1 MSQETTAAAE
11 LRAIIN
17 KWKDVE
23 GSLVMMLHS
32 VQDKLGYVPRE
43 TAMVISKET
52 GIPLAKIYEVLTFY
66 HFFKLNPPAKCQIA
80 VCTGTACYLKGAP
93 ELLKEIEKC
102 TGVKEGES
110 SPDGKYSVA
119 GLRCIGCCGL
129 SPVISINGKI
139 HGQVKPSQIKA
150 ILAEAEKAEVS
161 HE

>member
-1 MSQETTAAAE
+1 MAQQNTADAE
-11 LRAIIN
+11 LSAIIN
-17 KWKDVE
+17 KWKHVE

-32 VQDKLGYVPRE
+32 VQNKLGYVPRN

-66 HFFKLNPPAKCQIA
+66 HFFKLNPPAKCQIS

-93 ELLKEIEKC
+93 EILKEIEKC
-102 TGVKEGES
+102 TGVKEGQS
-110 SPDGKYSVA
+110 SADGKYSVT

-139 HGQVKPSQIKA
+139 YGQVKPAQVKD
-150 ILAEAEKAEVS
+150 ILAEVEKTEAAK
-161 HE
+161 

>member
-1 MSQETTAAAE
+1 MAQQNTADAE
-11 LRAIIN
+11 LSAIIN
-17 KWKDVE
+17 KWKHIE

-32 VQDKLGYVPRE
+32 VQNKLGYVPRN

-66 HFFKLNPPAKCQIA
+66 HFFKLNPPAKCQIS

-93 ELLKEIEKC
+93 EILKEIEKC
-102 TGVKEGES
+102 TGVKEGQS
-110 SPDGKYSVA
+110 SADGKYSVT

-139 HGQVKPSQIKA
+139 YGQVKPAQVKD
-150 ILAEAEKAEVS
+150 ILAEVEKTEAAK
-161 HE
+161 